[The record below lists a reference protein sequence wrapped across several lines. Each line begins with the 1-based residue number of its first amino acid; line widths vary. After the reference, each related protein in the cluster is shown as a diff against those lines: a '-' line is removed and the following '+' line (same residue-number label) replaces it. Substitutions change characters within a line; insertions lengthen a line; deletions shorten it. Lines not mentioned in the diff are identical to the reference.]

1 MTALIIQS
9 LIQFLNIY
17 FVLLIVRILLSW
29 FQTAEWAFQIISFL
43 SPVTDPYLNI
53 FRSFIPPI
61 GGIDISAIL
70 AIFCAPVFTRCI
82 SNNTS
87 YGNGLLIIVVKRT
100 YLLSKTRCL
109 KLL

>member
-1 MTALIIQS
+1 MKLVVDS
-9 LIQFLNIY
+9 LVAFLNIY

-29 FQTAEWAFQIISFL
+29 FQTAEWAAQIMAFL

-70 AIFCAPVFTRCI
+70 AIFALQILQSTLEGA
-82 SNNTS
+82 S
-87 YGNGLLIIVVKRT
+87 RT
-100 YLLSKTRCL
+100 IASAAMGF
-109 KLL
+109 

>member
-1 MTALIIQS
+1 MSFVVQTLIA
-9 LIQFLNIY
+9 FLNIY

-29 FQTAEWAFQIISFL
+29 FQTAEWAYQIMAFL

-70 AIFCAPVFTRCI
+70 AIFA
-82 SNNTS
+82 
-87 YGNGLLIIVVKRT
+87 LQIVQGALATIPTVAMGF
-100 YLLSKTRCL
+100 
-109 KLL
+109 